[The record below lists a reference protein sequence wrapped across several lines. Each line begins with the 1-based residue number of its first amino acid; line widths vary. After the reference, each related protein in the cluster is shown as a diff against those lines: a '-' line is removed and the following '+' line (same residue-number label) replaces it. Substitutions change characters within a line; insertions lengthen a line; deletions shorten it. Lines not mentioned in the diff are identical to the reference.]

1 MLCFFSSK
9 PKTDY
14 LHITNSAAGAYH
26 KRSHVSV
33 FEHTGSSAQMWC
45 LGNALITDG
54 FQAPLL
60 CGLVFTALQLA
71 PAGDAEAPQRQENCL
86 SSGTVH

>member
-1 MLCFFSSK
+1 MLCFFLSK

-14 LHITNSAAGAYH
+14 LHIANSAAGAYH
-26 KRSHVSV
+26 NRSHVSV
-33 FEHTGSSAQMWC
+33 FEHTGSSAQMCC

-60 CGLVFTALQLA
+60 CGLVFPASKPA

-86 SSGTVH
+86 SPGTVY